1 MIGSVLLRQTH
12 KNASISTFV
21 QSGYKK
27 TGSAGP
33 VFKE

>member
-1 MIGSVLLRQTH
+1 MIGAVLLQQTH
-12 KNASISTFV
+12 KNTPISIFG

-33 VFKE
+33 VIK